1 VEPVGTAA
9 SIVLAGGSRLRSRAG
24 WAIICRQ
31 AMTDRRPPT
40 VSEGHQPPE
49 LTRLERGGDRHVT
62 GWRLA
67 AVAVGVLLVGVI
79 VAGRLGMDDRP
90 PAALPTGSPP
100 AMAQPSEAPAE
111 PAPSPVDPS
120 PRAVP
125 ADGQHPEPVSDVPR
139 HLDGI
144 PTSIGG
150 EKVFRLASALE
161 RAGSR
166 PVLVG
171 GWYLGPDCTRVG
183 RCVGRLADSPAA
195 AMRSATST
203 GLIGLVEPG
212 TGPRVV
218 RARVEQECWRV
229 LQPPSCVDVLS
240 VIEVVWRGDFHTET
254 GPIGAQPLIS
264 ALSYAFPE
272 LRPEPFRDFARCA
285 VAWPPQ
291 TYRSLR
297 GGPRMAL
304 VFPSIEDRLWAEAN
318 IVAGWPRP
326 VNNGAGQCVDHFMAL
341 PEPASWVSAANV
353 MIWAAEDDTTR
364 ALVDAALRDA
374 LANSVPRDDITTA
387 PFTPWTA
394 LLALRAWDASLGFG
408 QQHDRQ
414 VWGADGAAAAFALN
428 DPLVRVLLLFP
439 SPAERRAFQAEVDA
453 GDVIVLVN
461 VGVTQESVGLGLLDV
476 RSANPR
482 WLGYR
487 NVLLQVTGPDSFDEG
502 MRAALSAV
510 HD

>member
-1 VEPVGTAA
+1 
-9 SIVLAGGSRLRSRAG
+9 
-24 WAIICRQ
+24 
-31 AMTDRRPPT
+31 MTDRRPST
-40 VSEGHQPPE
+40 VSEGRQQPE

-67 AVAVGVLLVGVI
+67 AAAVGVLLVGVV
-79 VAGRLGMDDRP
+79 VAGRLGMDDP
-90 PAALPTGSPP
+90 PAAVSPASPP
-100 AMAQPSEAPAE
+100 AIAQPSDPPAE
-111 PAPSPVDPS
+111 PSPSPADP
-120 PRAVP
+120 PPTPVP
-125 ADGQHPEPVSDVPR
+125 ADDAQPEPVSDVPR

-195 AMRSATST
+195 AMRSASST
-203 GLIGLVEPG
+203 GLIGLVERG
-212 TGPRVV
+212 TGPRVI
-218 RARVEQECWRV
+218 RATVGEECWRV

-240 VIEVVWRGDFHTET
+240 VLEVVWRGDFHTET

-297 GGPRMAL
+297 GGPRMTL
-304 VFPSIEDRLWAEAN
+304 VFPSVEDRLWAEAA

-326 VNNGAGQCVDHFMAL
+326 ADDGAGQCVDHFMAL
-341 PEPASWVSAANV
+341 SEPASWVSAANV
-353 MIWAAEDDTTR
+353 MIWAAEDDATR

-374 LANSVPRDDITTA
+374 LANSDPHEAATTV
-387 PFTPWTA
+387 PFTSWTA
-394 LLALRAWDASLGFG
+394 LRALRAWDASLGFA
-408 QQHDRQ
+408 QQHDHR
-414 VWGADGAAAAFALN
+414 VWGADRAAAAFALN

-461 VGVTQESVGLGLLDV
+461 VRLTQESVGRGLLDV
-476 RSANPR
+476 RSADPR

-487 NVLLQVTGPDSFDEG
+487 NVLLQITGPDGFDEG
-502 MRAALSAV
+502 LRAALAAV